1 MQVVEYSISTYLPRD
16 VVYFDGTSATL
27 PHEYVIKEGN
37 LRLFVP
43 KNKINDVVNALKSAG
58 FKGEKYS
65 LSTKFFNIW
74 ELHVRIYD
82 DGFIDAH
89 FEVSRDYLEHLTY
102 PTIPSI
108 YEVFEIYRTVYDK
121 LHIFDNGA
129 KKWIKE
135 VKTHYFVTLNP
146 PRSITALQPI
156 TVSVG
161 ALSAIGILAYLLSR
175 LDKGEDNIRE
185 VVEKALDEAIK
196 EKEKERLRET
206 ALKIKELMKDV
217 NEEEWITVIRE
228 NRNER

>member
-1 MQVVEYSISTYLPRD
+1 MQVIEYPISTYLPRD

-27 PHEYVIKEGN
+27 PQDYVIKEGN

-43 KNKINDVVNALKSAG
+43 KNKINDVVNALKSEG
-58 FKGEKYS
+58 FKEEKLEFYKGEKYS

-82 DGFIDAH
+82 DGFIDGH
-89 FEVSRDYLEHLTY
+89 FEVSRDYLEHLPY
-102 PTIPSI
+102 DTIPSI
-108 YEVFEIYRTVYDK
+108 YEVFEFYRTAYDK

-146 PRSITALQPI
+146 PKSITAWQPI
-156 TVSVG
+156 IVSVG

-175 LDKGEDNIRE
+175 LDKGEE
-185 VVEKALDEAIK
+185 LVE
-196 EKEKERLRET
+196 T
-206 ALKIKELMKDV
+206 
-217 NEEEWITVIRE
+217 
-228 NRNER
+228 